1 MRNTF
6 FLRKPLDLLD
16 RKTNGWQKNKKMD
29 TWIRKKSD
37 WLQTI
42 EYGLVTYYNR
52 YFQVMKNFQAHSASI
67 HNNFQL
73 WIYIFWLRDGQP
85 IS

>member
-1 MRNTF
+1 MVDKKI
-6 FLRKPLDLLD
+6 RK
-16 RKTNGWQKNKKMD
+16 
-29 TWIRKKSD
+29 WIHGLEKKSD

-73 WIYIFWLRDGQP
+73 WIYIF
-85 IS
+85 